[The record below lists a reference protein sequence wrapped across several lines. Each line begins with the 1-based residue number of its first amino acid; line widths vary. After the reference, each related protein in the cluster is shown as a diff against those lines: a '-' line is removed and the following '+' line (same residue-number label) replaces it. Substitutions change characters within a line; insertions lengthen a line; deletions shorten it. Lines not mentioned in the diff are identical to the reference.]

1 MLRKSTSSRNAR
13 TTRSLDLESLEPR
26 LCLSASLPTSAAPP
40 AQIWQAAS
48 GELPLTQTFQL
59 ASRPHAGRTIYL
71 DFNGNVTQSTAWN
84 RRTGQSRLE
93 SQAWSLDDDRTT
105 WTRVE
110 RRTIQR
116 IWAAVAEDFAPFDV
130 NVTTQRP
137 PLDDLRRTGSDDDR
151 WGVRVVVGTD
161 PGIAP
166 GSLGIAYVGSFNW
179 SSDTPA
185 FVFATDPSDVALAI
199 SHEVGH
205 TLGLR
210 HDGTNGSPYYRG
222 AAGWG
227 PIMGNPLNQEVTQ
240 WSRGDYPG
248 GNNAE
253 DDLAIIAAAGLT
265 LLPDDAA
272 DTFADGAPLNSSSPG
287 HFTGEG
293 RIGTPGDRD
302 VYRFEA
308 AAGNLRIDVDTLPF
322 GANLN
327 VRLTLLDD
335 RGTVIASASPRGRL
349 GASIQTRLTQTG
361 TYALVVTGAPLT
373 EAGQRTAYG
382 SLGFYQIHVTAV
394 PTPSSS
400 TPAPTIAPVYAAAS
414 SPTLPTTR
422 DVPSSQA
429 STTFSTRPLQAIS
442 PGRPNTVAS
451 SVNVRNLEGKLT
463 QIRVRVDIDHSWVG
477 DLEIWLVAPNGQ
489 RILLS
494 RRRGG
499 NTDDARIEFRA
510 DASAPIAA
518 ARKLRGSWRP
528 EDNFSRLRG
537 IDPNGRWKLIVRDRA
552 YRDGGRLN
560 AWSIRITTE
569 KTPPAPSSLAITPAR
584 TPRADRPAS
593 LTFRA
598 GESHS
603 SRPMATR
610 MHSRPPQASHA
621 RPGQVTPAGMRA
633 PRETLAEIVGR
644 TASSL
649 DLEALDAILTEWN
662 TLDQGSE

>member
-13 TTRSLDLESLEPR
+13 PTRSLGLESLEPR
-26 LCLSASLPTSAAPP
+26 RCLSASLPAPVAPP
-40 AQIWQAAS
+40 AEIWQAAS
-48 GELPLTQTFQL
+48 GELPLTRTFQL
-59 ASRPHAGRTIYL
+59 ASRPHADRTIYL
-71 DFNGNVTQSTAWN
+71 DFNGNVTRSTAWN
-84 RRTGQSRLE
+84 RSTGQSRLE

-105 WTRVE
+105 WTRAE
-110 RRTIQR
+110 RRAIQR

-137 PLDDLRRTGSDDDR
+137 PLDDLRRTGPNDDR

-210 HDGTNGSPYYRG
+210 HDGTTGSPYYRG
-222 AAGWG
+222 ASGWG

-248 GNNAE
+248 SNNPE
-253 DDLAIIAAAGLT
+253 DDLAIIAAAGLS
-265 LLPDDAA
+265 LLPDDAG
-272 DTFADGAPLNSSSPG
+272 DTFADALPLNSSSPG

-302 VYRFEA
+302 VYRFDA

-335 RGTVIASASPRGRL
+335 RGTVITSASPRGRL
-349 GASIQTRLTQTG
+349 GASIQTRLTRSG
-361 TYALVVTGAPLT
+361 TYALVVAGAPLA

-382 SLGFYQIHVTAV
+382 SLGFYQIRVTAS
-394 PTPSSS
+394 PTSPPS
-400 TPAPTIAPVYAAAS
+400 TPTPTIAPVQAGAS
-414 SPTLPTTR
+414 SRP
-422 DVPSSQA
+422 A
-429 STTFSTRPLQAIS
+429 STTRILPETETITVAARPLRAIS
-442 PGRPNTVAS
+442 PGRPNTIAS
-451 SVNVRNLEGKLT
+451 SVNVRGLEGKLT
-463 QIRVRVDIDHSWVG
+463 QIRVRIDIDHSWVG
-477 DLEIWLVAPNGQ
+477 DLEMWLVAPNGQ

-499 NTDDARIEFRA
+499 NSDDARIEFRV
-510 DASAPIAA
+510 DASGPIAA

-528 EDNFSRLRG
+528 EDDFSRLRG

-560 AWSIRITTE
+560 AWSIQITTE
-569 KTPPAPSSLAITPAR
+569 KTPPTPSSLAVSPAR
-584 TPRADRPAS
+584 PARVDRLAS
-593 LTFRA
+593 LT
-598 GESHS
+598 SHAS
-603 SRPMATR
+603 ELNGSRTVATR
-610 MHSRPPQASHA
+610 IHPRAPQASHA
-621 RPGQVTPAGMRA
+621 RPARVIPAGMR
-633 PRETLAEIVGR
+633 PSRETLVEIAGR
-644 TASSL
+644 TSSSWH
-649 DLEALDAILTEWN
+649 LEALDVILAEWN

>member
-40 AQIWQAAS
+40 AEIWQAAS

-59 ASRPHAGRTIYL
+59 ASRPHSGRTIYL
-71 DFNGNVTQSTAWN
+71 DFNGNVTRDTAWN
-84 RRTGQSRLE
+84 RTAGQARLE
-93 SQAWSLDDDRTT
+93 SRAWSLDDDRTT
-105 WTRVE
+105 WTRAE
-110 RRTIQR
+110 RQAIQR

-130 NVTTQRP
+130 NITTQRP
-137 PLDDLRRTGSDDDR
+137 PLDDLRRTGPDDDR

-210 HDGTNGSPYYRG
+210 HDGITGSPYYQG
-222 AAGWG
+222 ASGWG
-227 PIMGNPLNQEVTQ
+227 PIMGNPLNQDVTQ

-248 GNNAE
+248 SNNTE
-253 DDLAIIAAAGLT
+253 DDLAIIAAAGLS
-265 LLPDDAA
+265 LLPDDVG
-272 DTFADGAPLNSSSPG
+272 DTFTHASPLSTSAPG

-302 VYRFEA
+302 VFRFDA

-327 VRLTLLDD
+327 VRLTLLDE
-335 RGTVIASASPRGRL
+335 RGTVIASASPHGRL
-349 GASIQTRLTQTG
+349 GASIETRLTRSG
-361 TYALVVTGAPLT
+361 TYALVMAGAPLA
-373 EAGQRTAYG
+373 EAGQRTDYG
-382 SLGFYQIHVTAV
+382 SLGFYQVHVTAS
-394 PTPSSS
+394 PTPPPS
-400 TPAPTIAPVYAAAS
+400 TPTPTIAPVQAGAS
-414 SPTLPTTR
+414 SQ
-422 DVPSSQA
+422 SA
-429 STTFSTRPLQAIS
+429 STTRIIPSTETATVAARPLRPIS

-451 SVNVRNLEGKLT
+451 SVNVRGLEGKLT
-463 QIRVRVDIDHSWVG
+463 QLRVRVDIDHSWVG
-477 DLEIWLVAPNGQ
+477 DLEIWLVAPTGQ

-499 NTDDARIEFRA
+499 NTDDARLEFRA
-510 DASAPIAA
+510 DASNSIAA

-528 EDNFSRLRG
+528 EDDFGRLRG

-560 AWSIRITTE
+560 AWSLQITTE
-569 KTPPAPSSLAITPAR
+569 KTIPAASSLAVSPTRSAL
-584 TPRADRPAS
+584 AGRPAS
-593 LTFRA
+593 STSHA
-598 GESHS
+598 GEAHS
-603 SRPMATR
+603 SRPIATR
-610 MHSRPPQASHA
+610 RHSRPPQASHA
-621 RPGQVTPAGMRA
+621 RPARVTPTGMR
-633 PRETLAEIVGR
+633 PSRGMLVEIASR
-644 TASSL
+644 PSSL
-649 DLEALDAILTEWN
+649 HLEALDAVLAEWS
-662 TLDQGSE
+662 TDDQGSES